1 MNSQHCEQMEE
12 KFDKD
17 FNSLAYNMNKDNTI
31 CAISL
36 AEVAKKLKDVEE
48 NECGD
53 EGQQLDEDETIFLQR
68 HCNNQSSVS
77 KSAAETKMEETTP
90 TQSSTSTPSTNSAQL
105 TPRTY
110 KPKAHASKQNEMES
124 RRKEQNEDDDNE
136 DGEAEEE
143 EFKVKNSNVNST
155 LNNIE
160 NTEHNFFA
168 NAFKD
173 THPIY
178 GDDELITPENF
189 GDHASPHPLSERW
202 SPLGANYDDAMSPN
216 SELLSPASELE
227 LLSSDSQDKQ
237 ELLRNDAKELVRL
250 RSMEDEQE
258 LLTSSLMALTSHFA
272 HVQLRVR
279 QIVEAP
285 SHERDQLLKD
295 LEEFA
300 FRGIPEPIVPGAGGT
315 SNSQSSAT
323 HSQADD
329 EAVRKRQFE
338 LIEHLKCQLSELEKL
353 AYESGAPVL
362 PQHILL
368 EKQKI
373 IIDELKNKLNLQV
386 DECDLPELSSEELKN
401 HVDNA
406 IGEFVGP
413 LRMKEQLVAQLKTQ
427 ITDLERFIAFLQC
440 DTDDTQLNALSSNE
454 KLNEHYNSYVA
465 KKKGERERKRH
476 ALLPQQESTA
486 AEDTMN
492 ALQPNTSCDAAQQ
505 QQQQIPGETLN
516 SKAHSLLD
524 KASLLMQMF
533 ASTHFGAKA
542 DQFQKN
548 TLKKTSKGNHW
559 GDLRA
564 QLEVDIQEVASLAAT
579 LSFDREKLAN
589 MKRALKS
596 SNRNVNTSQ
605 ALSTHKGIVTIPP
618 RARKQAPAT
627 THRNELK
634 TYTVSS
640 DSDDDDTFDCYAW
653 EQRNYSRKSHGLRFK
668 GGDSIAT
675 ICRELTA
682 AVRKNFAMTL
692 LRLIQHGL
700 RVENESAT
708 SSLIIPFM
716 RCLNPS
722 PIFAAEQ
729 DYRAPDANSSSSSS
743 FLSSATFTSTYNAN
757 YTGTDC
763 DTDENPSGFLGTGG
777 CRPMHAWELILEY
790 YYLKNGD
797 EFNNTPARRLSQ
809 SFNLDIVDAE
819 TVTAKQSFL
828 SAVGMIVAMHRPYK
842 RSYNAHFKAFIC
854 AGLNC
859 HQLVEWLNLI
869 FSCNDLVDTYYSTN
883 SYVARTGFRDS
894 LRSIDTLTKYDFD
907 LPVDLAVR
915 HFRNL

>member
-1 MNSQHCEQMEE
+1 MNSLLSEQMEE

-17 FNSLAYNMNKDNTI
+17 FSLREKSTADNKDNCV
-31 CAISL
+31 CAVSVV
-36 AEVAKKLKDVEE
+36 EVANKRTDVGDVY
-48 NECGD
+48 GD
-53 EGQQLDEDETIFLQR
+53 EGQQLDEEETIFRQR
-68 HCNNQSSVS
+68 HCNSQCSVS
-77 KSAAETKMEETTP
+77 NATETPMEARTP
-90 TQSSTSTPSTNSAQL
+90 TTSRNSTPSPTAAQS
-105 TPRTY
+105 TPYTH
-110 KPKAHASKQNEMES
+110 KPIPYECIVNQLEV
-124 RRKEQNEDDDNE
+124 
-136 DGEAEEE
+136 EEE
-143 EFKVKNSNVNST
+143 EDETEAEADVKNSTVKLMRTN
-155 LNNIE
+155 LQ
-160 NTEHNFFA
+160 NTEHHLFEQCKETISIF
-168 NAFKD
+168 
-173 THPIY
+173 
-178 GDDELITPENF
+178 GDDTLLAPEHF
-189 GDHASPHPLSERW
+189 DQTSPHPLSERW
-202 SPLGANYDDAMSPN
+202 SPLGANYDDAISPT
-216 SELLSPASELE
+216 SELLSPESELE

-237 ELLRNDAKELVRL
+237 DLLRNDPSELGRL
-250 RSMEDEQE
+250 RSMEEEQE

-300 FRGIPEPIVPGAGGT
+300 FRGIPEPIVLGSAGNT
-315 SNSQSSAT
+315 NDDSSLSQL
-323 HSQADD
+323 DD
-329 EAVRKRQFE
+329 EAVRQRQFE
-338 LIEHLKCQLSELEKL
+338 LIEHLKTQLSELEKL

-386 DECDLPELSSEELKN
+386 DERDLPELSSEELKN
-401 HVDNA
+401 HVDTA

-440 DTDDTQLNALSSNE
+440 DTEDSKMKTLNGSE
-454 KLNEHYNSYVA
+454 KLNEAYNSYAA
-465 KKKGERERKRH
+465 KKKGEKIRKEH
-476 ALLPQQESTA
+476 ASLQQDTT
-486 AEDTMN
+486 EDTLN
-492 ALQPNTSCDAAQQ
+492 SLNPNTSRNAAQLSND
-505 QQQQIPGETLN
+505 ESLN

-533 ASTHFGAKA
+533 ATTHFGAKA

-589 MKRALKS
+589 MKRALKN
-596 SNRNVNTSQ
+596 SNRNANATL
-605 ALSTHKGIVTIPP
+605 ALSAHNGTVTIPP
-618 RARKQAPAT
+618 RARTKPTASN
-627 THRNELK
+627 RKELK
-634 TYTVSS
+634 AYTVSS
-640 DSDDDDTFDCYAW
+640 DSDEDTYDCYAW
-653 EQRNYSRKSHGLRFK
+653 ERNHSRKTHGTRYN

-675 ICRELTA
+675 ISKELTT

-700 RVENESAT
+700 RVETESAT
-708 SSLIIPFM
+708 SSLIVPFM

-722 PIFAAEQ
+722 PVFAAEQ
-729 DYRAPDANSSSSSS
+729 GYRTRDATRTSS
-743 FLSSATFTSTYNAN
+743 FVSSAAFSSTYNAN
-757 YTGTDC
+757 YTGNDC
-763 DTDENPSGFLGTGG
+763 DDEGPSGFFGVGG
-777 CRPMHAWELILEY
+777 SRPMHAWELILEY

-797 EFNNTPARRLSQ
+797 DFNNTPARKLSQ
-809 SFNLDIVDAE
+809 SFNLDIVDAQ
-819 TVTAKQSFL
+819 TITAKQSFL
-828 SAVGMIVAMHRPYK
+828 SAVGMIIAMHRPYK
-842 RSYNAHFKAFIC
+842 RSYNAHFKAFVC
-854 AGLNC
+854 AALNC

-869 FSCNDLVDTYYSTN
+869 FSCSDLVDTYYTAN

-894 LRSIDTLTKYDFD
+894 LRSIDSLTKYDFD
-907 LPVDLAVR
+907 LPVDLAIR